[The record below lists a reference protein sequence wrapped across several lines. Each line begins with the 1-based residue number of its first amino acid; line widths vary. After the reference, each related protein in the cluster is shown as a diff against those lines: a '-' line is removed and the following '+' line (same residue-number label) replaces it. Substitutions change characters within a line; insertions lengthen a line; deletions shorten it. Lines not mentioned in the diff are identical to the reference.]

1 MDLILGFILI
11 GIGVILG
18 WYFREYYA
26 MRVVHKLLEQVAEEG
41 DEVEDESIVDRIKM
55 RLERHGEVI
64 YAFKDEDDS
73 FIAQG
78 KDLHE
83 LDAAIVARFPGKKFS
98 VREQDLID
106 IKADYHEPV

>member
-26 MRVVHKLLEQVAEEG
+26 MRVVHNLLKEVGEQ
-41 DEVEDESIVDRIKM
+41 VEDEEEPSGDRIKM

-83 LDAAIVARFPGKKFS
+83 LDKAIVARFPGQKFS